1 MEDAVKKILLSAF
14 TGMVLSVVVP
24 LSHAANDA
32 PSPASNDSAQA
43 IPADVLQFEKEF
55 NEAMKSGNADRAIKF
70 FSRRYLHDGRNKKM
84 QDQYVALM
92 LNSSPRYEMKL
103 TSFKPI
109 TKDRAYITANVTT
122 SFGDMEKKPDYQI
135 IRENGQWRWMGNQK
149 KSL

>member
-1 MEDAVKKILLSAF
+1 MKKILLSAF
-14 TGMVLSVVVP
+14 TGMVLAVAAP
-24 LSHAANDA
+24 LSFAANDA
-32 PSPASNDSAQA
+32 PSPVGNDSAQV

-55 NEAMKSGNADRAIKF
+55 NEAMKSGNPNRAIKF
-70 FSRRYLHDGRNKKM
+70 FSRHYLHDGRNKKM

-109 TKDRAYITANVTT
+109 TKNRAYITAYVTT

-135 IRENGQWRWMGNQK
+135 IRENGQWRWLGNQK
-149 KSL
+149 KAI